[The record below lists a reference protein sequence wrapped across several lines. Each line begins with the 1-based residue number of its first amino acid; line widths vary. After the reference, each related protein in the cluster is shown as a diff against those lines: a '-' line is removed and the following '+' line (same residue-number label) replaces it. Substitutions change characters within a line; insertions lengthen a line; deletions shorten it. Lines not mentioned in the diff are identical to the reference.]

1 MFLLLLHKYFKRC
14 IYALSVI
21 LFFATLIFNGKRHKA
36 KGKVLFRKTIGMRN
50 WAIPEKIQ
58 TGKGGGWGH
67 TFLKKNLGICR
78 LVTLP
83 LDISDKMKLHPWKF
97 HKFVSH
103 PKTRTYGNSAWL
115 FLDYPW
121 KFQHYFTEFPH
132 SIFSIPLEI
141 PYSQPSLFVFFWNN
155 PLLSRKR
162 LCKKM
167 VLIWGII
174 KTDKMK
180 CLRSISDRKIQN
192 FGLRPFACNWGVC
205 FALKLPIK

>member
-121 KFQHYFTEFPH
+121 KFHHFLLNFHILYFQYPWKFHILNPPCLF
-132 SIFSIPLEI
+132 FSGITHCYLENG
-141 PYSQPSLFVFFWNN
+141 FAKRWFWFEV
-155 PLLSRKR
+155 SSK
-162 LCKKM
+162 
-167 VLIWGII
+167 LIRWNAWDQFQTV
-174 KTDKMK
+174 KFK
-180 CLRSISDRKIQN
+180 IS
-192 FGLRPFACNWGVC
+192 G
-205 FALKLPIK
+205 